1 LEGFAIM
8 VMDTLLVPGTLW
20 LRTLEQTRRA
30 WRTGTLHSLPARS
43 FRLTQNGLR
52 FIVRVLDRSHRLPP
66 PDHEPAAPDPFDP
79 PESELL
85 IGPLT
90 DTHLCVLNKYNVLD
104 HHLLLVTRQPVDQEM
119 LLDSDDFTA
128 LWRGLQ
134 ECPGL
139 GFYNGGAAAG
149 ASQRHKH
156 LQLIPC
162 DPIILF
168 PLASLITAVAR
179 RRKLGSTRRLPF
191 RHTIVRVDLTID
203 ATPVTAARYLMERY
217 RALLAAAG
225 LPVIAGSSCQPAP
238 YNLLM
243 TREWLLL
250 VPRTTAECEGIAV
263 NALGFV
269 GALLARNEVEL
280 QRLRAIGPLTLLSRV
295 SLPASAL

>member
-1 LEGFAIM
+1 MAKET
-8 VMDTLLVPGTLW
+8 VLVPGTLW
-20 LRTLEQTRRA
+20 QQTLEQTRRVR
-30 WRTGTLHSLPARS
+30 RTGKLHSLPARS
-43 FRLTQNGLR
+43 FRLDQNKLC
-52 FIVRVLDRSHRLPP
+52 FIVRVLDRTYRSQPPHR
-66 PDHEPAAPDPFDP
+66 EPATPDPFDP

-104 HHLLLVTRQPVDQEM
+104 HHLLLVTRRPVDQEM

-139 GFYNGGAAAG
+139 GFYNGGAVAG

-162 DPIILF
+162 DPIVLF

-191 RHTIVRVDLTID
+191 RHVISRLDLPTDAAPATAVRC
-203 ATPVTAARYLMERY
+203 LMESY
-217 RALLAAAG
+217 RILLAAAG

-250 VPRTTAECEGIAV
+250 VPRTSAECEGIAV
-263 NALGFV
+263 NALGFG
-269 GALLARNEVEL
+269 GALLVRDEAEL
-280 QRLRAIGPLTLLSRV
+280 QRIRTIGPLTLLSRI